1 MVIASDH
8 FLGETRRNLRSR
20 GEGETRVVF
29 VAGDSRN
36 LFLEMAFLQIS
47 PTVFWMYFAGAA
59 LSVTGAI
66 AGRKEMFLTC
76 GVDKLFSL
84 ARLFYA
90 MPLAVF
96 GAQHFMQA
104 KVIEQLVPSWIPGRL
119 FWTYF
124 VGAALLAAA
133 LSIAVKKYGRLSG
146 TLLGLMFFLFV
157 VLMHIPAV
165 VETPRDRIPWAIA
178 MRDLSFS
185 GGALAFAGMQTEEW
199 RAKGTNA
206 LVTIGR
212 IFITGPALFF
222 GVEQLLHPGCV
233 PGVAL
238 ARTTPEWIPGHI
250 LWGYLGGIVSLAAG
264 VGLMVNRTARMAATG
279 LGIMVLVLMVFV
291 YSPILAAYLTDIT
304 NGLDYFADTL
314 LFSGAVLLLAGALP
328 KGAERHV

>member
-1 MVIASDH
+1 MQ
-8 FLGETRRNLRSR
+8 
-20 GEGETRVVF
+20 F
-29 VAGDSRN
+29 VAEHCQY
-36 LFLEMAFLQIS
+36 LFHEMAFLQIS
-47 PTVFWMYFAGAA
+47 PTVFWLYFAGTAVS
-59 LSVTGAI
+59 LTGAI
-66 AGRKEMFLTC
+66 AARKEVFLAR
-76 GVDKLFSL
+76 GMDKLYSL

-104 KVIEQLVPSWIPGRL
+104 KVIEQLVPSWMPGRL

-124 VGAALLAAA
+124 VGAALLAAS
-133 LSIAVKKYGRLSG
+133 LSIAVKRYGRLSG

-185 GGALAFAGMQTEEW
+185 GGALAFAGMQTKQW
-199 RAKGTNA
+199 REKGTSI
-206 LVTIGR
+206 LVTIAR
-212 IFITGPALFF
+212 IFIAGPALFF
-222 GVEQLLHPGCV
+222 GAEQLLHPGCV

-238 ARTTPEWIPGHI
+238 ERVTPEWIPGHI
-250 LWGYLGGIVSLAAG
+250 LWGYVGGIVSLAAG
-264 VGLMVNRTARMAATG
+264 VGLLVNRTAKLAATC

-291 YSPILAAYLTDIT
+291 YSPILAAYLTDIN